1 VEPDCSRLK
10 NRMIAGSLASSR
22 CTASRALGKMMH
34 WKRQIEATDEDIQV
48 NNSLVVLVATAGGV
62 VVVGLRRVAH
72 WRCVVAVGLA
82 VAIVGVAAL
91 LWWHAVVVAAVL
103 VLVHV
108 LRRVVLVGS
117 AVSVEEEA

>member
-48 NNSLVVLVATAGGV
+48 VATAGGV